1 MRSYYRRFTAFFHG
15 FQSPVDKFIYTKF
28 CVDKRLIYTT
38 GQGVDNHVMYVP
50 SAPSVSLKSRADFS
64 SFDSNMNNI
73 RGQGQGLGSSYP
85 DRGWV
90 WVGVSSGE
98 GYW

>member
-1 MRSYYRRFTAFFHG
+1 MSTYTLV
-15 FQSPVDKFIYTKF
+15 QNPSQKFKIT
-28 CVDKRLIYTT
+28 DL
-38 GQGVDNHVMYVP
+38 
-50 SAPSVSLKSRADFS
+50 
-64 SFDSNMNNI
+64 I

>member
-1 MRSYYRRFTAFFHG
+1 M
-15 FQSPVDKFIYTKF
+15 VLKYTN
-28 CVDKRLIYTT
+28 VKREEEDPKDIDY
-38 GQGVDNHVMYVP
+38 
-50 SAPSVSLKSRADFS
+50 
-64 SFDSNMNNI
+64 I